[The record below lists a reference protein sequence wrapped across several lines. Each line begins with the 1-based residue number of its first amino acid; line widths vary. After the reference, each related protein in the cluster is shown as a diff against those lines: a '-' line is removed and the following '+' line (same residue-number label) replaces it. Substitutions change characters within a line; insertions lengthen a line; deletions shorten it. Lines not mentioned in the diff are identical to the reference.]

1 MRPEWKGGRRTI
13 RPRSTLSK
21 PLPDPSATERRNA
34 FYCTV
39 SVVDPVIPPELAPM
53 LVVPVA
59 IQFAW
64 PPTLGA
70 LAMVA
75 TVACDELQ

>member
-1 MRPEWKGGRRTI
+1 LGASE
-13 RPRSTLSK
+13 
-21 PLPDPSATERRNA
+21 NA

-39 SVVDPVIPPELAPM
+39 SVVDPVVPPELAPM
-53 LVVPVA
+53 VVVPAA
-59 IQFAW
+59 IQLAW